1 MNIVS
6 TDVENEVK
14 NKNDEVIFFF
24 FSKQPKKMKVG
35 HAKTNLEE
43 CDSRFLS
50 HERYLEK

>member
-24 FSKQPKKMKVG
+24 FLKAAEK
-35 HAKTNLEE
+35 NE
-43 CDSRFLS
+43 SRS
-50 HERYLEK
+50 RKN